1 MTAFVALLICISGY
15 VPEDDASAFARAA
28 QRRGYDVQ
36 TGSGPEC
43 ATTLVR
49 SDSDWTTATM
59 LGYDDGELDGA
70 AHKPLTVD
78 RAVDLITAWEA
89 RL

>member
-1 MTAFVALLICISGY
+1 MAIYLALLICLSDH

-28 QRRGYDVQ
+28 QRRGYEVQ

-43 ATTLVR
+43 AATLVR
-49 SDSDWTTATM
+49 SDSDWATVAL
-59 LGYDDGELDGA
+59 LGYDDGTLDGGRPR
-70 AHKPLTVD
+70 PLTIA
-78 RAVDLITAWEA
+78 RAHDLITAWEA